1 MISINTNPAASAA
14 AYSLDNVSRNLQ
26 KTLTRLSSGSRI
38 VSPMDD
44 AGGLA
49 VAMRLNAAVRRTEA
63 TQSNVSN
70 AQAFLET
77 QDGVLKSAEKVI
89 NRLGE
94 LTQLG
99 TDVTKSTSDLALYQ
113 TEVNSLKSQILSL
126 MSESFNGVSLFT
138 NGGSATSINTVNGTV
153 SITASQDGSQTIN
166 ITKSDLGNLGL
177 ILGTNAASG
186 LQISASISV
195 AVSAITSINAAIQ
208 SIATLRANNGAEQS
222 RWRFAADAL
231 PPADKTNLES
241 ASSRITEARY
251 CRGSAKS
258 ARFTILQQAGTAM
271 LARSQS
277 VHRIASAPAWH
288 KGTSLENPNFVWRES
303 GPRRAKE
310 GVQKWMC
317 EIGGNF
323 YDRKIFLISISSV
336 ESNCLDFNSEVK

>member
-26 KTLTRLSSGSRI
+26 KTLMRLSSGSRI

-49 VAMRLNAAVRRTEA
+49 VSMRLNAAVRRTEA

-113 TEVNSLKSQILSL
+113 AEVNSLKLQIASL
-126 MSESFNGVSLFT
+126 ISESFNGVSLFT
-138 NGGSATSINTVNGTV
+138 AGTDAVNINTTGTV
-153 SITASQDGSQTIN
+153 SITASQDGSSTIN
-166 ITKSDLGNLGL
+166 ITKSDLGHLGQ
-177 ILGTNAASG
+177 ILGTAAANG
-186 LQISASISV
+186 LQISASVSA
-195 AVSAITSINAAIQ
+195 AVSAITSINRAIQ

-222 RWRFAADAL
+222 RLGFAADVLAVN
-231 PPADKTNLES
+231 KTNLES
-241 ASSRITEARY
+241 AASRITEVDIAEE
-251 CRGSAKS
+251 SAKL

-271 LARSQS
+271 LAQANQS
-277 VHRIASAPAWH
+277 S
-288 KGTSLENPNFVWRES
+288 GSLLRLLS
-303 GPRRAKE
+303 
-310 GVQKWMC
+310 
-317 EIGGNF
+317 
-323 YDRKIFLISISSV
+323 
-336 ESNCLDFNSEVK
+336 

>member
-26 KTLTRLSSGSRI
+26 KTLIRLSSGSRI

-49 VAMRLNAAVRRTEA
+49 VSMRLNAAVRRTEA

-77 QDGVLKSAEKVI
+77 QDGVLRSAEKVI

-113 TEVNSLKSQILSL
+113 AEVNSLKLQIASL
-126 MSESFNGVSLFT
+126 ISESFNGVSLFT
-138 NGGSATSINTVNGTV
+138 AGTSNTTIDITGTV
-153 SITASQDGSQTIN
+153 GITASQDGSSTIN
-166 ITKSDLGNLGL
+166 ITKSDLGHLGQ
-177 ILGTNAASG
+177 ILGTVAANG
-186 LQISASISV
+186 LQISASV
-195 AVSAITSINAAIQ
+195 AAAVTAITSINRAIQ

-222 RWRFAADAL
+222 RLGFAADVLAVN
-231 PPADKTNLES
+231 KTNLES
-241 ASSRITEARY
+241 AASRITEVDIAEE
-251 CRGSAKS
+251 SAKL

-271 LARSQS
+271 LAQANQS
-277 VHRIASAPAWH
+277 S
-288 KGTSLENPNFVWRES
+288 GSLLRLLS
-303 GPRRAKE
+303 
-310 GVQKWMC
+310 
-317 EIGGNF
+317 
-323 YDRKIFLISISSV
+323 
-336 ESNCLDFNSEVK
+336 

>member
-14 AYSLDNVSRNLQ
+14 AYSLDNVTRNLQ

-49 VAMRLNAAVRRTEA
+49 VSMRLNAAVRRTEA

-113 TEVNSLKSQILSL
+113 AEVNSLKSQMLSL
-126 MSESFNGVSLFT
+126 MSESFNGVSLFASGT
-138 NGGSATSINTVNGTV
+138 SATVIDTNGTV
-153 SITASQDGSQTIN
+153 GITASQDGSSTIA
-166 ITKSDLGNLGL
+166 ITKADLGHLGVV
-177 ILGTNAASG
+177 LGTTAVAG
-186 LQISASISV
+186 IQISASV
-195 AVSAITSINAAIQ
+195 AAAVSAITSITRAIQ

-222 RWRFAADAL
+222 RLGFAADVLAVN
-231 PPADKTNLES
+231 KVNLES
-241 ASSRITEARY
+241 AASRITEVDIAEE
-251 CRGSAKS
+251 SAKL
-258 ARFTILQQAGTAM
+258 ARFSILQQAGTAM
-271 LARSQS
+271 LAQANQS
-277 VHRIASAPAWH
+277 S
-288 KGTSLENPNFVWRES
+288 GSLLRLLS
-303 GPRRAKE
+303 
-310 GVQKWMC
+310 
-317 EIGGNF
+317 
-323 YDRKIFLISISSV
+323 
-336 ESNCLDFNSEVK
+336 